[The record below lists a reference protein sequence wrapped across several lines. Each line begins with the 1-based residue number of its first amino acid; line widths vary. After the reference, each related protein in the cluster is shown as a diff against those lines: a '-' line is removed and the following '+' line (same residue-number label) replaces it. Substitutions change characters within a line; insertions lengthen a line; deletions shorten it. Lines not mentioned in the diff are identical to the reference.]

1 MPEETAKKTPHDI
14 LRIVLRRWRLF
25 VLSSSV
31 VAIALMWI
39 LPRVWPRKY
48 TSMAGI
54 ERSTLPV
61 ADKIIQ
67 SDIDRL
73 QRTFAKSLAGRKAIE
88 RVVKDLGFIKNLP
101 HDPEGNLTD
110 EGKKSEQEIVNE
122 LKKGIRVDSEVRG
135 STVDIIRVEVTHPD
149 PDLARRIATKLVQNY
164 QSDILKGV
172 EDRLKTTRDFLNE
185 KVKLARKKVADVV
198 KQRIDLESN
207 NARMSLDRPG
217 ALQSEIDRI
226 TINLET
232 LRFRQNV
239 EKKILLLLRDRIQA
253 LQQPSSQPSSTD
265 TQPVQIERENPKL
278 RRLKSDLQNYR
289 DLLEVA
295 LRVNHMTE
303 KHPDVIALR
312 DRIEVLEKRIE
323 GTSETEI
330 VKVYGMSDPA
340 NPAPAAAVAAQAV
353 GAEVVSRQ
361 ALFDMTTSD
370 IERQQ
375 RRLKQLKLAKS
386 NSPSVWR
393 QYEQILE
400 ELKHE
405 RGRLGRW
412 QKQLE
417 EVQIALGAETSK
429 KRTQI
434 ELHLAQKQFRPSSPK
449 LTRVLG
455 LALIGGLAFGGGL
468 AFLCNWMDRTIGSTE
483 DAMKYFA
490 LPVHGVIGEITTPRD
505 RLWKRI
511 RNWVVSP
518 IVALILGCCLLV
530 GVLNVYLWLRVPE
543 YKGGKFVVDFLY
555 KNVQALIPG

>member
-1 MPEETAKKTPHDI
+1 MPEENAKKSPHDI

-25 VLSSSV
+25 VLSFSLF
-31 VAIALMWI
+31 AIAVMWI
-39 LPRVWPRKY
+39 SPRVWPRKY
-48 TSMAGI
+48 TSTAKI

-61 ADKIIQ
+61 ADKIIRG
-67 SDIDRL
+67 DIDRL
-73 QRTFAKSLAGRKAIE
+73 QRTFEKSLAGRKAIE

-110 EGKKSEQEIVNE
+110 EGKKSEQEIVKE

-232 LRFRQNV
+232 LRFRQNA

-375 RRLKQLKLAKS
+375 RRLKQLELAKS
-386 NSPSVWR
+386 KLSSVWR

-405 RGRLGRW
+405 RDGLGRW

-417 EVQIALGAETSK
+417 EVEVALGAETSK

-434 ELHLAQKQFRPSSPK
+434 ELHLAQKQFLPTSPK
-449 LTRVLG
+449 LERVLG

-505 RLWKRI
+505 RLRKRI
-511 RNWVVSP
+511 RNWVLSP

-555 KNVQALIPG
+555 QNVQALIPG